1 MAPRTTASDYKRHQK
16 IVAATDMVGVP
27 AGTRGRIMYV
37 AGMTWI
43 RYRIEF
49 ANGVDVG
56 NIDGAMIMPVEEW
69 EQREADEARAARK
82 AENDRIAAELRANL
96 VTPGTTP
103 SH

>member
-16 IVAATDMVGVP
+16 IVAATDLVGVP

-43 RYRIEF
+43 RYRVEF
-49 ANGVDVG
+49 VNGVEIG
-56 NIDGAMIMPVEEW
+56 NVDGAVIMPVAEW
-69 EQREADEARAARK
+69 EQIEADAARAARK
-82 AENDRIAAELRANL
+82 VENDRIAAELRAK
-96 VTPGTTP
+96 VVAPGSI